1 MATSPTPT
9 PVVIIPVKPLA
20 QAKSRLAPHLDASKR
35 RRLTL
40 SLLREAL
47 RACQEAAL
55 ETWVVATDDAV
66 RRLALDHSALWKSDP
81 GPDLNTTLH
90 LTFRAAWDTHR
101 APLFLPADLP
111 YVKKRDLDMLISSSP
126 HRDTAVL
133 VPAQRSG
140 GTNAIFLPQPVAF
153 QFMMGEA
160 SFRKHVAQ
168 AASIFLPFT
177 INYSLGLTLDLD
189 TWEDAQEY
197 ESLTPGLIERLT
209 THELSS

>member
-1 MATSPTPT
+1 MTDSPTPT
-9 PVVIIPVKPLA
+9 PVVIIPVKPLD
-20 QAKSRLAPHLDASKR
+20 QAKSRLAPHLDPQQRK
-35 RRLTL
+35 RLTFN
-40 SLLREAL
+40 LLREAL
-47 RACQEAAL
+47 RATQEASL

-66 RRLALDHSALWKSDP
+66 RRLAAAHAALWKTDP

-90 LTFRAAWDTHR
+90 LIFRAAWDTHK
-101 APLFLPADLP
+101 APLFLPGDLP

-126 HRDTAVL
+126 HLNTAVL

-140 GTNAIFLPQPVAF
+140 GTNAIFLPQPTAF
-153 QFMMGEA
+153 QFMMGKA

-168 AASIFLPFT
+168 AASIPLPFT

-197 ESLTPGLIERLT
+197 DSLTPGLIHRLT
-209 THELSS
+209 SSEPSS